1 MRRLMVALLVA
12 LALPWG
18 ASALA
23 ADKKTKDEVLAKKGE
38 TALDASLA
46 GDITRKKAVKEA
58 APALDYDQFR
68 LGVELQVTEKRHQQ
82 IQDLRKIISL
92 SPADSKETPSLLFRL
107 GELYWEESKTYFFEA
122 NRKDDELIRALNA
135 NDKAAEARAKADKA
149 ELLQKS
155 KDFGKLAME
164 QYTQIV
170 QRYRD
175 YDRMD
180 EVLYFLGHNL
190 MDNGEDRKA
199 LVVYERLIT
208 KYPKSKYIPDA
219 YLAFG
224 EYFFNTSKG
233 DHKMLNKA
241 LEAYKRAAAHPENQV
256 YAFALYKEG
265 WCYYNLSDFQ
275 KAMDMYKTVILF
287 GELNGAQ
294 AVERDAGKSGKA
306 TLIRE
311 ARKDYV
317 RAYERVGSPLEAKAD
332 FSKVASKPEDLFS
345 MMKGLA
351 NLYYDDGKDRE
362 AALMYNTLIREKPL
376 SPENPGFQGRI
387 VDCVLRAGNKKMTVE
402 QVRRLVKIIHDVDT
416 SGVIKTAH
424 DKELLKDA
432 KELSERTLSN
442 LAVNWHKEAK
452 KTRDDET
459 FMLANEVYSDY
470 LALFPDNPKAYDLR
484 FFWAELLNDNLQNYA
499 EAFKQYTLVLQQDIR
514 RIDGEKNANGSWKV
528 KPQKPGKYLVDAAY
542 DAILAQ
548 DEVVKKAIE
557 SGKLKDQAS
566 GTQAQKLPP
575 EKQALL
581 EACER
586 YLKYVPKGAKRVEIQ
601 YKAANIYYRYNHF
614 EEAVKRF
621 ADIALHYPD
630 YKFENGDR
638 AGELAANLILDSYN
652 LTNNWAKVN
661 EWARKFY
668 AIDALAKGDFRV
680 ELSKLIEQ
688 SAFKLVAELE
698 QKGQFDKAAE
708 AYLAFIR
715 DFPQTKIADKAV
727 FNASVDYYKAHQV
740 EKAIAT
746 RAQLIARYPK
756 SPFVPECIY
765 TNAEAH
771 EALGDFDKAADG
783 YEAYVRGYTKGIAA
797 GERDYKKSHHGKKRS
812 ARSAPSQS
820 QNDGL
825 QWDGAKAQIAL
836 YNAGVFREGL
846 GQFKAALRNREQFL
860 ELWPNA
866 PDAEKV
872 QLSIIDLQE
881 RSGKGFLAA
890 KLIEQYER
898 DYQRDANK
906 VLAGEDRLFLLYDQ
920 KLHRPRD
927 ARRILDRAGKFYDK
941 LGRSRRESLEGP
953 ALDVVARS
961 QNLENEDQFAWF
973 AHQKLHWG
981 KLPHPERDFKE
992 SLKEKAKS
1000 LTEVQRLY
1008 TRTVKLK
1015 AADPAIC
1022 ALFKIGKAYENMA
1035 STLINAPM
1043 PRGAPPDLQDALRGE
1058 MEKQA
1063 EPVKNKAADAFAA
1076 AVAKSR
1082 ELAVRNDCSDQSLK
1096 LLRETYRPDQ
1106 FPAMDE
1112 AVAPLDASQVAYVSQ
1127 PAGLLTQ
1134 IVPARKADLSNAD
1147 APPKPVE
1154 RPVAATA
1161 PRTAAQAPAAAKA
1174 TPPPPN
1180 NDGALAPS
1188 AREDLQGDLPPPGG
1202 GSEAAPA
1209 SAPAQ
1214 ASPPEHPS
1222 APAPT
1227 PSSDE
1232 PEDNL

>member
-1 MRRLMVALLVA
+1 MRRTMVALLVA

-23 ADKKTKDEVLAKKGE
+23 AEKKSREATLAKKTE

-46 GDITRKKAVKEA
+46 GDITRKKAVKAA

-122 NRKDDELIRALNA
+122 NRKDDDLIRALNA
-135 NDKAAEARAKADKA
+135 NDKAAEARARQDKAD
-149 ELLQKS
+149 LLKKS
-155 KDFGKLAME
+155 KEFGQLAMG

-170 QRYRD
+170 QRYKD
-175 YDRMD
+175 YERMD

-233 DHKMLNKA
+233 NHKLLNKA

-287 GELNGAQ
+287 GELNGAK
-294 AVERDAGKSGKA
+294 AVERDGGKSGKA

-332 FSKVASKPEDLFS
+332 FSRIASKPDDLFA

-362 AALMYNTLIREKPL
+362 AALMYNFLIKEKPL

-387 VDCVLRAGNKKMTVE
+387 VDCVLRAGNKKMTVA

-416 SGVIKTAH
+416 SGVIKD
-424 DKELLKDA
+424 DKSRRLLKDA
-432 KELSERTLSN
+432 KEMSERTLSN

-459 FMLANEVYSDY
+459 FALTNEVYSDY
-470 LALFPDNPKAYDLR
+470 LTLFPDSPKAYDLR
-484 FFWAELLNDNLQNYA
+484 FFWAELLNDNLRNYQ
-499 EAFKQYTLVLQQDIR
+499 EAAKQYTRVLLQDIK
-514 RIDGEKNANGSWKV
+514 RIEGEKNADGSWKV
-528 KPQKPGKYLVDAAY
+528 KPTKPGKYLVDAAY

-548 DEVVKKAIE
+548 DDVVKKLE
-557 SGKLKDQAS
+557 EEGKLKGQAS
-566 GTQAQKLPP
+566 GIEKAKIPP
-575 EKQALL
+575 EKQALID
-581 EACER
+581 ACER
-586 YLKYVPKGAKRVEIQ
+586 YLKYVPKGDKRVEIQ
-601 YKAANIYYRYNHF
+601 YKVANTYYRYNHF
-614 EEAVKRF
+614 DEAVKRF
-621 ADIALHYPD
+621 ADIALHHPG
-630 YKFENGDR
+630 YKFENGDS

-652 LTNNWAKVN
+652 LTQNWAKVN

-668 AIDALAKGDFRV
+668 AVPALAKGDFRV

-688 SAFKLVAELE
+688 SAFKLVNELE
-698 QKGQFDKAAE
+698 QKKEYAKAAE
-708 AYLAFIR
+708 AYLEFIR

-746 RAQLIARYPK
+746 RAMLVSKYPK
-756 SPFVPECIY
+756 SSFVPECIY

-771 EALGDFDKAADG
+771 EALGDFDKSADG
-783 YEAYVRGYTKGIAA
+783 YEAYVRGFTRGIAA
-797 GERDYKKSHHGKKRS
+797 AERDYRRAHHGRKRN
-812 ARSAPSQS
+812 ARSAPPKSET
-820 QNDGL
+820 DGL
-825 QWDGAKAQIAL
+825 SWDGAKAQIAL

-846 GQFKAALRNREQFL
+846 GQFKAALRDREQFL

-881 RSGKGFLAA
+881 RMGKHFVAA
-890 KLIEQYER
+890 RLIEQYER
-898 DYQRDANK
+898 DYMRDANR
-906 VLAGEDRLFLLYDQ
+906 VLAGEDRLFKLFD
-920 KLHRPRD
+920 KLHRNRD

-941 LGRSRRESLEGP
+941 LGRSRRATLEAQ
-953 ALDVVARS
+953 ALDVVARA
-961 QNLENEDQFAWF
+961 QNLENEEQFRAF
-973 AHQKLHWG
+973 ARMRLHWG
-981 KLPHPERDFKE
+981 RLPHPERDFKA
-992 SLKEKAKS
+992 SLKEKARS
-1000 LTEVQRLY
+1000 LAEIQRIY

-1022 ALFKIGKAYENMA
+1022 ALFQIGKAYENMA

-1043 PRGAPPDLQDALRGE
+1043 PRGAPPELQEALRQE

-1063 EPVKNKAADAFAA
+1063 EPVKSKAADAFAA

-1112 AVAPLDASQVAYVSQ
+1112 KVASMAVAQARYVSQ
-1127 PAGLLTQ
+1127 GQGLLTQ
-1134 IVPARKADLSNAD
+1134 IVPARSADLSNAD
-1147 APPKPVE
+1147 APDHVIQKPKPN
-1154 RPVAATA
+1154 VASA
-1161 PRTAAQAPAAAKA
+1161 PAVAPAAAPA
-1174 TPPPPN
+1174 AN
-1180 NDGALAPS
+1180 HQGALAPS
-1188 AREDLQGDLPPPGG
+1188 AREDLNNDLPPPGG
-1202 GSEAAPA
+1202 DADLAPTPPLQ

-1214 ASPPEHPS
+1214 PA
-1222 APAPT
+1222 APT